1 MGTPSPRG
9 TESTLAGRVSAVW
22 NVTIPSG
29 SGRELGKPTVREA
42 QLPGGRRMVQ
52 QAKAGRPKGDRK
64 PTRRWL
70 LPLVAVSDNCPDT
83 GICLARKGAD
93 VDQVSH

>member
-42 QLPGGRRMVQ
+42 QFLSGYRMTIKRMPVTE
-52 QAKAGRPKGDRK
+52 R
-64 PTRRWL
+64 
-70 LPLVAVSDNCPDT
+70 
-83 GICLARKGAD
+83 
-93 VDQVSH
+93 

>member
-29 SGRELGKPTVREA
+29 SGRQLGKPTVREA
-42 QLPGGRRMVQ
+42 NSPAGEGWSNKRKSGGR
-52 QAKAGRPKGDRK
+52 KATGNRHG
-64 PTRRWL
+64 WL

-83 GICLARKGAD
+83 DICLARKGAD